1 MDMGHDL
8 MLSATA
14 AECLNGRTRR
24 GGLNEMHGSSGIQ
37 SEAGTALVAGEYFGT
52 AAGARNAGAVT
63 LTLTEYAPCT
73 LVPSHAHAHPYFCY
87 VSAGGFEELGE
98 AGPYVARRGTL
109 VFHPAG
115 ETHSDEFG
123 EAGGRCF
130 NIEVGGDVG
139 LVRDPGVVRGA
150 GVRYAA
156 ELYREMRAWDAAS
169 ALVAEGLTAAL
180 IARVD
185 FDALHAE
192 PAPRRARGDIGRS
205 VERLRADPCNP
216 PSLAQLAAESGLSA
230 LAFTRAFRRQFGCG
244 VGAYVRA
251 ERVELAKRALAESN
265 STVSTIA
272 AELGFADQAHLTRVF
287 RDATGWTPAAFR
299 RAMVA

>member
-1 MDMGHDL
+1 
-8 MLSATA
+8 
-14 AECLNGRTRR
+14 
-24 GGLNEMHGSSGIQ
+24 MHASSGIDMG
-37 SEAGTALVAGEYFGT
+37 AGAALVAGEYFGT
-52 AAGARNAGAVT
+52 AAGARSAGAVT
-63 LTLTEYAPCT
+63 LTLTEYAPGT
-73 LVPSHAHAHPYFCY
+73 VVPSHAHAHPYFCY
-87 VSAGGFEELGE
+87 VSSGGFEELGE
-98 AGPYVARRGTL
+98 AGSYVASRGTL
-109 VFHPAG
+109 VFHPAA

-123 EAGGRCF
+123 DAGGRCF
-130 NIEVGGDVG
+130 NIEVGGDVD

-169 ALVAEGLTAAL
+169 ALVAEGLTSAL

-185 FDALHAE
+185 YDASRDALRAE
-192 PAPRRARGDIGRS
+192 PTSRRTRGDIARA

-230 LAFTRAFRRQFGCG
+230 LSFARAFRRQFGCG

-251 ERVELAKRALAESN
+251 ERVEMAKRALAES
-265 STVSTIA
+265 SSAVSTIA

>member
-1 MDMGHDL
+1 MHVSRE
-8 MLSATA
+8 SAIETGAGA
-14 AECLNGRTRR
+14 ALDR
-24 GGLNEMHGSSGIQ
+24 
-37 SEAGTALVAGEYFGT
+37 GEYFGM
-52 AAGARNAGAVT
+52 AAGARRAGPVT
-63 LTLTEYAPCT
+63 LTLTDYAPDT
-73 LVPSHAHAHPYFCY
+73 VVPSHAHAHPYFCY
-87 VSAGGFEELGE
+87 VSAGGFEEVGE
-98 AGPYVARRGTL
+98 GGSYVASPGTL
-109 VFHPAG
+109 VFHPAA

-123 EAGGRCF
+123 GAGGRCF

-139 LVRDPGVVRGA
+139 LSRDPGVVRGA
-150 GVRYAA
+150 AVRYAA

-169 ALVAEGLTAAL
+169 TVVAEGLTAAL
-180 IARVD
+180 IARVG
-185 FDALHAE
+185 FDAARA
-192 PAPRRARGDIGRS
+192 PAPPLKARGDLSRA

-216 PSLAQLAAESGLSA
+216 PPLALLASDAGLSTISFA
-230 LAFTRAFRRQFGCG
+230 RAFRRQFGCG

-272 AELGFADQAHLTRVF
+272 ADLGFADQAHLTRVF

>member
-1 MDMGHDL
+1 
-8 MLSATA
+8 
-14 AECLNGRTRR
+14 
-24 GGLNEMHGSSGIQ
+24 MHASTGI
-37 SEAGTALVAGEYFGT
+37 ETGAGAALVAGEYFGT
-52 AAGARNAGAVT
+52 AAAARRAGAVT
-63 LTLTEYAPCT
+63 LTLTEYAPGT
-73 LVPSHAHAHPYFCY
+73 VVPSHAHAHPYFCY
-87 VSAGGFEELGE
+87 VSAGGFEEVGE
-98 AGPYVARRGTL
+98 AGSYVATPGTL
-109 VFHPAG
+109 VFHPAS

-123 EAGGRCF
+123 GAGGRCF
-130 NIEVGGDVG
+130 NIEVGGGVD

-156 ELYREMRAWDAAS
+156 ELYREMRTWDAAS
-169 ALVAEGLTAAL
+169 ALVAEGLTSAL

-185 FDALHAE
+185 FDASRDASRTE
-192 PAPRRARGDIGRS
+192 PAPRRRRGDIMRA

-230 LAFTRAFRRQFGCG
+230 LSFARAFRRQFGCG

-251 ERVELAKRALAESN
+251 ERVEMAKRALAES
-265 STVSTIA
+265 SSAVSTIA
-272 AELGFADQAHLTRVF
+272 ADLGFADQAHLTRVF

>member
-1 MDMGHDL
+1 MHASRGIVRGSDAGR
-8 MLSATA
+8 SA
-14 AECLNGRTRR
+14 
-24 GGLNEMHGSSGIQ
+24 
-37 SEAGTALVAGEYFGT
+37 ALDAGEYFGT
-52 AAGARNAGAVT
+52 AAAARVAGAVT
-63 LTLTEYAPCT
+63 LTLTEYAPGT

-98 AGPYVARRGTL
+98 AGSYVALRGTL
-109 VFHPAG
+109 VFHPAA

-123 EAGGRCF
+123 GTGGRCF
-130 NIEVGGDVG
+130 NIEVGGDAA
-139 LVRDPGVVRGA
+139 LARDPGVVRGA
-150 GVRYAA
+150 AVRYAA

-169 ALVAEGLTAAL
+169 ALVAEALTAAL
-180 IARVD
+180 IARVGHD
-185 FDALHAE
+185 GSRAE
-192 PAPRRARGDIGRS
+192 QAPRRARADIVRA
-205 VERLRADPCNP
+205 VDRLRVDLCNP
-216 PSLAQLAAESGLSA
+216 PTLAQLAAESGLSA
-230 LAFTRAFRRQFGCG
+230 LAFARAFRRQFGCG

-251 ERVELAKRALAESN
+251 ERVELAKRALAESK